1 MWIYAQSTGNLSNDS
16 SNSLRA
22 RGYSGAEPDGKNNPA
37 MESVPDV
44 GPIPRGEYQI
54 GVPHNT
60 ESHGPF
66 VMSLTPMPAN
76 EMFGRSGFLMHGDS
90 SEHPGMA
97 SKGCIIMPRAV
108 REIVWNSGDHRL
120 RVISGEDKEPASAAM
135 ELPRAA

>member
-1 MWIYAQSTGNLSNDS
+1 MWVYEQKTGL
-16 SNSLRA
+16 LRRDNA
-22 RGYSGAEPDGKNNPA
+22 IAIVGKGYSGFGEGKNNPA

-44 GPIPRGEYQI
+44 GPIPRGEYQV
-54 GVPHNT
+54 GVPHDT

-76 EMFGRSGFLMHGDS
+76 EMFGRAGFLMHGDS
-90 SEHPGMA
+90 VHAPGTA

-120 RVISGEDKEPASAAM
+120 QVVEGPDAA
-135 ELPRAA
+135 